1 MKGPALSTWQVPA
14 WRFLDM
20 SSLAKLSQAI
30 RKAAGAQVWS
40 QGTLLARGGAVAFDA
55 KRDDEIVCKVT
66 PPTQAVAIEVVLYP
80 EDEDWE
86 CSCASKQ
93 RACSHVAAAVIAMAQ
108 EGQDP
113 GHQLPAARPDLGR
126 IHYLFRRRPRGLTI
140 ERIIAIG
147 DREVP
152 LQSTVTALLSGRV
165 PGPKLT
171 VDAYDIEIDRLLG
184 RSQGALLS
192 SELAR
197 QLHAELSGSNRVF
210 LDGRRV
216 TVDSEGVAPITRVTD
231 QGEGVLLSIERAPEV
246 VALLGS
252 GMALC
257 KGDALRPLTPT
268 TLSGANHENLPIS
281 KLYEPAKVAELAT
294 EVLPALRREMPVVIE
309 SRRLPGTTR
318 QIPPRI
324 HFEIEHSGSA
334 LQVLPLLVYG
344 DPPIARI
351 DQGRLYQLD
360 LDAAAPVRDTEA
372 EEALV
377 GKLRNQLN
385 MTVGRK
391 IELRGKDA
399 QSIATKLREWH
410 GGDAARGEVLEP
422 SFDLDDPAGVR
433 FKVQGG
439 DARYASGKTVISAWQ
454 GGLDVV
460 PLIGGGFAQLPAD
473 WLERYGHIVADLLAA
488 RTDTGELPRYALP
501 DVAELSRALGE
512 PAPPDFA
519 ELQPLIDGFETI
531 PTIAPPDGLDGVLR
545 PYQLRGASWLAFTRD
560 AGLGA
565 LLADDMGL
573 GKTVQALAVM
583 DGKTLVVCPR
593 SLIWTWAAEAARFR
607 PSLRVSVYHGPRR
620 NLDLDADLIITT
632 YSILRLDLDALLERE
647 WDMVVLDEAQ
657 AIKNPDSQ
665 AARAAYEIRG
675 RFKVALTGT
684 PVENRL
690 EELWSL
696 MHFVCPGL
704 LGSRRDFGERYSKAI
719 AEGDGKAA
727 ERLRRRIRPF
737 LLRREKSVV
746 APELPPRT
754 EMILRC
760 ELSED
765 ERRVYD
771 AVWAATQDE
780 VVREL
785 RQGRGV
791 MAALEALLRLRQ
803 ASCHPGLLPGRHEE
817 HSTKVDSVVAALEEA
832 AADGHK
838 ALVFSQWTSLLDR
851 VEPHLRAAGIEFTR
865 LDGSTRDRQQVV
877 ERFQSADGPPVMLIS
892 LKAGGTGL
900 TLTAA
905 DHVFLLDPWWN
916 PAVED
921 QAADRTHR
929 IGQDKPVMVYK
940 VVAKDTVEERILE
953 LQKRKRSLAKAALSD
968 AELAESLT
976 RDDLLELLAG

>member
-1 MKGPALSTWQVPA
+1 MST
-14 WRFLDM
+14 
-20 SSLAKLSQAI
+20 SLEKLSQAI
-30 RKAAGAQVWS
+30 RKAAGAQAWS
-40 QGTLLARGGAVAFDA
+40 QGAVLARDGAVVCESASDV
-55 KRDDEIVCKVT
+55 EVVCKVT

-80 EDEDWE
+80 EDEEWE
-86 CSCASKQ
+86 CSCPAKQ
-93 RACSHVAAAVIAMAQ
+93 RACSHVAAAVIAMTQAA
-108 EGQDP
+108 QDP
-113 GHQLPAARPDLGR
+113 SHRLPAPAADVGSIRYR
-126 IHYLFRRRPRGLTI
+126 FHRRPRGLTFD
-140 ERIIAIG
+140 RVIAVG
-147 DREVP
+147 DHEVP
-152 LQSTVTALLSGRV
+152 LKSTVTALLSGRV
-165 PGPKLT
+165 PGPKLS
-171 VDAYDIEIDRLLG
+171 VDAYDIEIDRLIG
-184 RSQGALLS
+184 RAQGALLS

-197 QLHAELSGSNRVF
+197 RLHAELSGSNRVF
-210 LDGRRV
+210 VDDRPV
-216 TVDSEGVAPITRVTD
+216 TVDSEGVAPITRVSD
-231 QGEGVLLSIERAPEV
+231 QGDGVLLSIERAPEV

-252 GMALC
+252 GLALC
-257 KGDALRPLTPT
+257 KGDVLRPLTPT
-268 TLSGANHENLPIS
+268 TLSGENHENLPIT

-294 EVLPALRREMPVVIE
+294 EVLPALRREMPVVVT
-309 SRRLPGTTR
+309 STRLPGTAR
-318 QIPPRI
+318 HIPPRI

-351 DQGRLYQLD
+351 DDGRLYQLD
-360 LDAAAPVRDTEA
+360 LEADAPLRDAEA
-372 EEALV
+372 EEELV
-377 GKLRNQLN
+377 RKLRNQLN
-385 MTVGRK
+385 LTIGRK

-422 SFDLDDPAGVR
+422 SFDLEDPAGVR
-433 FKVQGG
+433 FQVQGG
-439 DARYASGKTVISAWQ
+439 GDRYASGKTVVSAWQ

-460 PLIGGGFAQLPAD
+460 PLVGGGFAQLPAD

-519 ELQPLIDGFETI
+519 DLQPLLDGFETI
-531 PTIAPPDGLDGVLR
+531 PVMRPPDGLDEILR
-545 PYQLRGASWLAFTRD
+545 PYQLRGASWLAFSRS

-565 LLADDMGL
+565 VLADDMGL

-583 DGKTLVVCPR
+583 EGKTVVVCPR

-607 PSLRVSVYHGPRR
+607 PSLKVSVYHGPRR
-620 NLDLDADLIITT
+620 SLDLEADLIITT
-632 YSILRLDLDALLERE
+632 YSILRLDLAALLEHE

-665 AARAAYEIRG
+665 AARAAYELRG

-704 LGSRRDFGERYSKAI
+704 LGSRRDFDERYSKAI

-754 EMILRC
+754 EVVLRC
-760 ELSED
+760 ELSDD

-771 AVWAATQDE
+771 AVWAATQEE

-785 RQGRGV
+785 QQGRGV

-803 ASCHPGLLPGRHEE
+803 AACHPGLLPGRHEQ

-851 VEPHLRAAGIEFTR
+851 VEPHLHAAGIAFTR
-865 LDGSTRDRQQVV
+865 LDGSTRDRQSVV
-877 ERFQSADGPPVMLIS
+877 ELFQSADGPPVMLIS

-976 RDDLLELLAG
+976 RDDLLELLTG